1 MTEDQ
6 NINLIFAIGA
16 LVLVGSALFSRRIG
30 LGEMVRSA
38 LAWVAIFAVFIV
50 AFTYKDEL
58 MGVWYRVAGE
68 LTGTSQQTI
77 VGSTLRIKQSADGHF
92 WVNASVNGS
101 PVLFLVDSGATTTAM
116 NLKTARATGVEI
128 DEDGFPSFVSTANG
142 EVEVRRGRIQ
152 SLDLDL
158 MATTDFPVIVAEE
171 FGDTN
176 VLGMNFLSAMKSWRV
191 EGQEMVLEP
200 PNDQ

>member
-6 NINLIFAIGA
+6 NLNLIFAIGA

-191 EGQEMVLEP
+191 VGQEMVLEP
-200 PNDQ
+200 PND

>member
-6 NINLIFAIGA
+6 NLNLIFAIGA